1 MVQNSKSSAVNTQM
15 TIEHKDEPHYIGH
28 RRRLKEKFLNTPSD
42 AFTDYEI
49 LELMLF
55 QAIPRKDVKPLAKS
69 LINKFGSLDNI
80 LHLSYDKLSEFKGVN
95 DNIFISLKLIKELIN
110 RTLQEKVIKKNVISS
125 WGDVINYL
133 KFNMEHLKTEEF
145 RVLFLNKKNILIADE
160 VMSSGT
166 IDQTMAYPRE
176 IIKRALFHEAGA
188 LILVHNHPSGSTKPS
203 RSDIE
208 LTHEITKSCKAV
220 NITVHD
226 HVIIAKNQ
234 FYSFK
239 SNLLL

>member
-1 MVQNSKSSAVNTQM
+1 MVQNNTSDTSNIIQVKKYK
-15 TIEHKDEPHYIGH
+15 EEPYYIGH
-28 RRRLKEKFLNTPSD
+28 RKRLKEKFLNTPSD
-42 AFTDYEI
+42 SFTDYEI

-55 QAIPRKDVKPLAKS
+55 QAIPRKDVKPLAKE
-69 LINKFGSLDNI
+69 LINKFDNLDNI
-80 LHLSYDKLSEFKGVN
+80 VHINYDKLQEFKGVN
-95 DNIFISLKLIKELIN
+95 DNIFISLKLIKELIS
-110 RTLQEKVIKKNVISS
+110 RTLQEKIIKKNVISS

-160 VMSSGT
+160 IMSSGT
-166 IDQTMAYPRE
+166 IDETIAYPRE

-188 LILVHNHPSGSTKPS
+188 LILVHNHPSGNTKPS
-203 RSDIE
+203 RNDIE
-208 LTHEITKSCKAV
+208 LTHEIVKSCRAI